1 MYPQEDACKG
11 QSTYSATKVEKA
23 VVNALKRYMATLST
37 QDLTV
42 SYLERIDEQ
51 IKETKAELTKK
62 QIAQTRVLKEL
73 SALKDEVVKSLIGES
88 KFDSAMLQEMLSK
101 KEAEVKNNIEQVE
114 MKERELSGLTESR
127 QNVYNLDNK
136 MRTWETDFEQQSI
149 DGQKAM
155 LFQVVDRVD
164 IFRDRVE
171 IHVNIKMEMFKQGLS
186 DRLVIPTEAVEPI
199 QAETV
204 ELSENT
210 EITTTP
216 SILVPQHTFGDV
228 NCTSLAA

>member
-1 MYPQEDACKG
+1 M
-11 QSTYSATKVEKA
+11 
-23 VVNALKRYMATLST
+23 
-37 QDLTV
+37 
-42 SYLERIDEQ
+42 I
-51 IKETKAELTKK
+51 
-62 QIAQTRVLKEL
+62 
-73 SALKDEVVKSLIGES
+73 
-88 KFDSAMLQEMLSK
+88 
-101 KEAEVKNNIEQVE
+101 QVE